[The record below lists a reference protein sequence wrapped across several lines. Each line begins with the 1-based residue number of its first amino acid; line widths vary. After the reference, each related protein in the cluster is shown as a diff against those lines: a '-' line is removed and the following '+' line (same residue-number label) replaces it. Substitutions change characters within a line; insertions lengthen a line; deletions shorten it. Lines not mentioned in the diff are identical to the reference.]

1 MIQKLTRKFFSA
13 FFQFFHRM
21 KKWRWGFFCHLIK
34 RHLAE
39 IASPSSTSLSHLLRF
54 RETASTLQN
63 DLMTWVKEK
72 WTNRGERRKIEGSQK
87 YFMNFFLIVD
97 KHCCDAMTPGST
109 TRAVSRTVRLAACA
123 FLLGLAV
130 PGSVSVED
138 VARSKSCLATVETVL
153 EHNSPELLVIPNEDE
168 LSIFTS
174 NRVHIS
180 VT

>member
-1 MIQKLTRKFFSA
+1 
-13 FFQFFHRM
+13 M
-21 KKWRWGFFCHLIK
+21 KEEKSKGVK
-34 RHLAE
+34 N
-39 IASPSSTSLSHLLRF
+39 TSR
-54 RETASTLQN
+54 
-63 DLMTWVKEK
+63 
-72 WTNRGERRKIEGSQK
+72 I
-87 YFMNFFLIVD
+87 YFLIVD
-97 KHCCDAMTPGST
+97 KHCGDAMTPGST
-109 TRAVSRTVRLAACA
+109 TRAVSRTVQLAACA

-153 EHNSPELLVIPNEDE
+153 EHTSPELLVIPNEDE